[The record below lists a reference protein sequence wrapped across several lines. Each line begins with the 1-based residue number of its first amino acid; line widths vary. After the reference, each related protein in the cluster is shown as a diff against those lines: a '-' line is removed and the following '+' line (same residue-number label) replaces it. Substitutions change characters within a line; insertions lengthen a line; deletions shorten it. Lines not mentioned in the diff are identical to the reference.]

1 MHAWGS
7 ICLLLILQFV
17 TSGQL
22 PHKCK
27 LSPKEGKCKKAL
39 ERVYYDHKKKICLN
53 FVYGGCGGN
62 KNNFAT
68 LQDCLYQ
75 CKKFDL
81 ELPTENTAGN
91 IDWKKLTSRRCR
103 LYPKKGWC
111 KKHSTRYYYDFKLH
125 RCRAFTYHGC
135 GGNEN
140 NFSNYIDCVK
150 ACDVFG
156 TPDQSFA
163 ISRAAPEARSKY
175 PMRRIQLPALSL
187 TPLV

>member
-1 MHAWGS
+1 MHAWGP

-17 TSGQL
+17 TSGCQKEGQL

-27 LSPKEGKCKKAL
+27 LSPKKGKCKKAL

-81 ELPTENTAGN
+81 ELPAENTAGN

-156 TPDQSFA
+156 H
-163 ISRAAPEARSKY
+163 
-175 PMRRIQLPALSL
+175 LP
-187 TPLV
+187 